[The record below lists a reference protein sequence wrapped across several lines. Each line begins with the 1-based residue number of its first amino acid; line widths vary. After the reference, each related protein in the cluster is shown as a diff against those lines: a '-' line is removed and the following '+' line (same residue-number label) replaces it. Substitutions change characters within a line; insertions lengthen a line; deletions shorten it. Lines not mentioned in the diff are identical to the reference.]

1 MSDSVTR
8 ATITDVAHA
17 AGVSRAAVSKVI
29 RGAYGVSE
37 DMRNRVE
44 AAIDTL
50 AYRPLVAARGM
61 RGATYTIGMELPD
74 IANQFFGQVLA
85 GATGALDAEPYQL
98 ILAPADPTH
107 QEGYRA
113 IQSLVDRQVDGIL
126 AISPLAAPAWLET
139 TGRTIPLVMLGRHD
153 PSRHYDTV
161 AGDDVRGATLLMEHL
176 FAQGHRN
183 IAHLTHEDFIT
194 QRGSGTPH
202 SLRLATYESAMRSA
216 GLGDRIR
223 IIRCEAGEDSACV
236 ATREVLAE
244 SGRPT
249 AIFAGHDELAIGVL
263 RAVGEAGLDATDVA
277 VVGYDNTNMASH
289 PLISLTSIDQSGEFM
304 GRRVIELLLERFA
317 GRTEPVHVRTTP
329 RLIVRASS
337 SAPSAGQSLGSIT
350 GH

>member
-1 MSDSVTR
+1 M
-8 ATITDVAHA
+8 
-17 AGVSRAAVSKVI
+17 
-29 RGAYGVSE
+29 
-37 DMRNRVE
+37 
-44 AAIDTL
+44 
-50 AYRPLVAARGM
+50 
-61 RGATYTIGMELPD
+61 
-74 IANQFFGQVLA
+74 
-85 GATGALDAEPYQL
+85 
-98 ILAPADPTH
+98 
-107 QEGYRA
+107 
-113 IQSLVDRQVDGIL
+113 
-126 AISPLAAPAWLET
+126 
-139 TGRTIPLVMLGRHD
+139 
-153 PSRHYDTV
+153 
-161 AGDDVRGATLLMEHL
+161 
-176 FAQGHRN
+176 
-183 IAHLTHEDFIT
+183 
-194 QRGSGTPH
+194 
-202 SLRLATYESAMRSA
+202 
-216 GLGDRIR
+216 
-223 IIRCEAGEDSACV
+223 